1 MIEYIIDKD
10 NGNGYHQNGY
20 DQLKGDY
27 AVFYT
32 IADKFTH
39 KVKREDREDFLHDL
53 FLAFA
58 KVKASYT
65 AKDKELTEGGM
76 VRVAQYKLADYW
88 HDWFFRTNGVDCHRC
103 SKAQRDKCRELG
115 KDAECPRAIK
125 LESLDTEVE
134 DDSGDSTPL
143 SELIADD
150 NAIDLVARLDAR
162 LILDSYPRRF
172 VQLAYKRYAG
182 YPLTSTERS
191 YYMRE
196 LKRAQKTLV

>member
-1 MIEYIIDKD
+1 MIEYIIDRD

-20 DQLKGDY
+20 DQLNGDY
-27 AVFYT
+27 AIFYT

-58 KVKASYT
+58 RVKASYD
-65 AKDKELTEGGM
+65 AKGKELTEGGM
-76 VRVAQYKLADYW
+76 VRIAQYKLADYW
-88 HDWFFRTNGVDCHRC
+88 HDYFYKINGVDCSRC

-134 DDSGDSTPL
+134 DGNGDSTPL

-150 NAIDLVARLDAR
+150 NADFIPRLEARF
-162 LILDSYPRRF
+162 ILDSYPRRF
-172 VQLAYKRYAG
+172 VQLAYKKYAG
-182 YPLTSTERS
+182 YELDKAEQN
-191 YYMRE
+191 YYYRQ
-196 LKRAQKTLV
+196 LKKAQKTLV